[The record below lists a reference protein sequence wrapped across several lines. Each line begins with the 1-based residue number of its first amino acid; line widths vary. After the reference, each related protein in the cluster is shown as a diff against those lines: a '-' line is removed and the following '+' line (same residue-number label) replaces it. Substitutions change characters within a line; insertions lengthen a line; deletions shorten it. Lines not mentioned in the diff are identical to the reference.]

1 MQFSPIENFLVATY
15 SLSPSLPLH
24 AALQGKALLH
34 GVSPLM
40 VRGRAITFA
49 SSFSL
54 TDDPLLDGR
63 PGSRPIDDEGVVSR
77 RTPLVQQGNVQEFIY
92 DLESAGR
99 AGTQPTGHGR
109 RTIFGK
115 PQAAF
120 SNLVVTPGEY
130 SLPNLLGLISSG
142 VLVDRLHG
150 VGQGNLVS
158 GTFAHAIATAYR
170 VENGE
175 VVGRIA
181 SGTVA
186 GNAYE
191 LLGRITTMG
200 RDAPWRGS
208 TSVPAMLVEGVTV
221 S

>member
-1 MQFSPIENFLVATY
+1 M
-15 SLSPSLPLH
+15 
-24 AALQGKALLH
+24 
-34 GVSPLM
+34 
-40 VRGRAITFA
+40 RITFA

-63 PGSRPIDDEGVVSR
+63 SGSRPIDDEGVVSR
-77 RTPLVQQGNVQEFIY
+77 RTSLVHQGNLQEFIY

-130 SLPNLLGLISSG
+130 SLPNLLGLMSSG

-158 GTFAHAIATAYR
+158 GTFAHQIATAYR
-170 VENGE
+170 IESGE

-181 SGTVA
+181 QRDRGGKCLRAAGTDHHVGA
-186 GNAYE
+186 GRTLAGEYFGTGDAGGGGRG
-191 LLGRITTMG
+191 LLIRTGR
-200 RDAPWRGS
+200 S
-208 TSVPAMLVEGVTV
+208 
-221 S
+221 